1 MAIST
6 NPLAWLRSVQPRR
19 AIALLLLLLP
29 LTVGAQTV
37 RDLWLSMPTSLA
49 PYLSTSLRT
58 QCLDFYDMHTD
69 AQTDNA
75 LKGKSR
81 IDTLTSTFLAATL
94 SKAHTLQMKLLPAS
108 GSGSGSGSASASA
121 SGSGSALGSSLGSGS
136 GSSMGSAS
144 SMVSASGSSIG
155 SCSSLVSASSMVSA
169 SGSSIGSGSSLVSA
183 SGLGSSLGSGSSL
196 VSASGSS
203 LGSGSASSSSL
214 SSCDSVLCVVRSWD
228 GPKRDSEVQLFDRQ
242 WKPLQA
248 PLTFSADSFVCRPDT
263 MSEERFSRLVA
274 LLDPIMFSVSLSP
287 AENVLLVKLSPV
299 VPNPEDEK
307 AIEQI
312 LVQRKLK
319 WDGKTFK

>member
-6 NPLAWLRSVQPRR
+6 NPLAWLLSVQPRR

-37 RDLWLSMPTSLA
+37 RDLWLSMPPSFA

-58 QCLDFYDMHTD
+58 QCLDFYNMHTD

-108 GSGSGSGSASASA
+108 GSGL
-121 SGSGSALGSSLGSGS
+121 GSALGSGSG
-136 GSSMGSAS
+136 
-144 SMVSASGSSIG
+144 
-155 SCSSLVSASSMVSA
+155 
-169 SGSSIGSGSSLVSA
+169 
-183 SGLGSSLGSGSSL
+183 
-196 VSASGSS
+196 
-203 LGSGSASSSSL
+203 SSSSL

-228 GPKRDSEVQLFDRQ
+228 GPKRDSEVLLFDRQ

-248 PLTFSADSFVCRPDT
+248 PFTFSADSFVCRPDT

>member
-6 NPLAWLRSVQPRR
+6 NLLAWLRSVKPRR
-19 AIALLLLLLP
+19 AMALLLLLLP

-37 RDLWLSMPTSLA
+37 RDLWLSMPPSFA
-49 PYLSTSLRT
+49 PYLSASLRT
-58 QCLDFYDMHTD
+58 QCLDFYDMHAD

-94 SKAHTLQMKLLPAS
+94 SKAHTLQMKLLPAAGAAS
-108 GSGSGSGSASASA
+108 GSSLGSA
-121 SGSGSALGSSLGSGS
+121 SGSGSAMGSSLGSGS
-136 GSSMGSAS
+136 G
-144 SMVSASGSSIG
+144 
-155 SCSSLVSASSMVSA
+155 
-169 SGSSIGSGSSLVSA
+169 
-183 SGLGSSLGSGSSL
+183 SGLGSSLGSGSGLGSSL
-196 VSASGSS
+196 GSGSGLGSS
-203 LGSGSASSSSL
+203 LGSGSASGSGSGLGSSSGSGSASGSSLASGSSSVSGSSL

-242 WKPLQA
+242 WKPVQA

>member
-37 RDLWLSMPTSLA
+37 RDLWLSMPPSLA

-108 GSGSGSGSASASA
+108 GSGLGAASA
-121 SGSGSALGSSLGSGS
+121 SGSGS
-136 GSSMGSAS
+136 GSAS
-144 SMVSASGSSIG
+144 SMVSGS
-155 SCSSLVSASSMVSA
+155 V
-169 SGSSIGSGSSLVSA
+169 
-183 SGLGSSLGSGSSL
+183 
-196 VSASGSS
+196 
-203 LGSGSASSSSL
+203 SSSSL

-248 PLTFSADSFVCRPDT
+248 PLTFSADSFVCHPDT

>member
-37 RDLWLSMPTSLA
+37 RDLWLSMPPSLA

-155 SCSSLVSASSMVSA
+155 SGSSLVSASSMVSA
-169 SGSSIGSGSSLVSA
+169 SGSSIG
-183 SGLGSSLGSGSSL
+183 
-196 VSASGSS
+196 SGSS

-248 PLTFSADSFVCRPDT
+248 PLTFSADSFVCRPDI

>member
-37 RDLWLSMPTSLA
+37 RDLWLSMPPSFA

-108 GSGSGSGSASASA
+108 GSGSGSASASV
-121 SGSGSALGSSLGSGS
+121 SGSGSALGSS
-136 GSSMGSAS
+136 M
-144 SMVSASGSSIG
+144 
-155 SCSSLVSASSMVSA
+155 
-169 SGSSIGSGSSLVSA
+169 
-183 SGLGSSLGSGSSL
+183 GSGSSL

-203 LGSGSASSSSL
+203 IGSASGSGSSLGSGSGSSIGSASSMVSGSGSSSSL

-307 AIEQI
+307 VIEQI

-319 WDGKTFK
+319 WNGKTFK

>member
-37 RDLWLSMPTSLA
+37 RDLWLSMPPSFA

-108 GSGSGSGSASASA
+108 GSGSGSASASA
-121 SGSGSALGSSLGSGS
+121 SGSGSALGASLGSAS
-136 GSSMGSAS
+136 GSSMG
-144 SMVSASGSSIG
+144 
-155 SCSSLVSASSMVSA
+155 
-169 SGSSIGSGSSLVSA
+169 SA
-183 SGLGSSLGSGSSL
+183 SGLGSSLGSGSVSSIGSASSL
-196 VSASGSS
+196 VS
-203 LGSGSASSSSL
+203 GSGSSSSL

-274 LLDPIMFSVSLSP
+274 MLDPIMFSVSLSP

>member
-37 RDLWLSMPTSLA
+37 RDLWLSMPPSLA

-108 GSGSGSGSASASA
+108 GAGSGSASASA

-136 GSSMGSAS
+136 GSSM
-144 SMVSASGSSIG
+144 
-155 SCSSLVSASSMVSA
+155 
-169 SGSSIGSGSSLVSA
+169 
-183 SGLGSSLGSGSSL
+183 

-203 LGSGSASSSSL
+203 LGSGSSSSL

-299 VPNPEDEK
+299 VPNPDDEK

>member
-37 RDLWLSMPTSLA
+37 RDLWLSMPPSLA

-108 GSGSGSGSASASA
+108 GSGLGSASASA
-121 SGSGSALGSSLGSGS
+121 SGSGSALSSSLGSGS
-136 GSSMGSAS
+136 GSSIGSA
-144 SMVSASGSSIG
+144 
-155 SCSSLVSASSMVSA
+155 SSLVSASSMVSA

-183 SGLGSSLGSGSSL
+183 SGLGSSL
-196 VSASGSS
+196 
-203 LGSGSASSSSL
+203 GSASSSSL

>member
-37 RDLWLSMPTSLA
+37 RDLWLSMPPSLA

-108 GSGSGSGSASASA
+108 GSGS
-121 SGSGSALGSSLGSGS
+121 AL
-136 GSSMGSAS
+136 GSSMGSGS
-144 SMVSASGSSIG
+144 SLVSASGSSIG
-155 SCSSLVSASSMVSA
+155 
-169 SGSSIGSGSSLVSA
+169 SA
-183 SGLGSSLGSGSSL
+183 SGLGSSLGSGSSIG
-196 VSASGSS
+196 SASSMV
-203 LGSGSASSSSL
+203 SGSVSSSSL

-274 LLDPIMFSVSLSP
+274 MLDPIMFSVSLSP

>member
-37 RDLWLSMPTSLA
+37 RDLWLSMPPSLA

-108 GSGSGSGSASASA
+108 GSGLGAASASA
-121 SGSGSALGSSLGSGS
+121 SGSGSALGSS
-136 GSSMGSAS
+136 M
-144 SMVSASGSSIG
+144 
-155 SCSSLVSASSMVSA
+155 
-169 SGSSIGSGSSLVSA
+169 
-183 SGLGSSLGSGSSL
+183 GSGSSL

-203 LGSGSASSSSL
+203 IGSASGSGSSLGSGSGSSIGSASSMVSGLGSSSSL

>member
-37 RDLWLSMPTSLA
+37 RDLWLSMPPSLA

-108 GSGSGSGSASASA
+108 GSGSGSASASA

-144 SMVSASGSSIG
+144 SMVSASGSSMG
-155 SCSSLVSASSMVSA
+155 SASSM
-169 SGSSIGSGSSLVSA
+169 VSA

-299 VPNPEDEK
+299 VPNPDDEK

>member
-37 RDLWLSMPTSLA
+37 RDLWLSMPPSLA

-108 GSGSGSGSASASA
+108 GSGLGAASA
-121 SGSGSALGSSLGSGS
+121 SGSGSASGSSLGSGS
-136 GSSMGSAS
+136 GSSIGSAS
-144 SMVSASGSSIG
+144 SMGSG
-155 SCSSLVSASSMVSA
+155 
-169 SGSSIGSGSSLVSA
+169 SGSSIGSGP
-183 SGLGSSLGSGSSL
+183 SL

-203 LGSGSASSSSL
+203 LGSGSGSSSSL

-274 LLDPIMFSVSLSP
+274 MLDPIMFSVSLSP
-287 AENVLLVKLSPV
+287 AENVLLVKLSPI

>member
-37 RDLWLSMPTSLA
+37 RDLWLSMPPSLA

-108 GSGSGSGSASASA
+108 GSGLGSASASA
-121 SGSGSALGSSLGSGS
+121 SGSGSALSSSLGSGS

-144 SMVSASGSSIG
+144 SM
-155 SCSSLVSASSMVSA
+155 
-169 SGSSIGSGSSLVSA
+169 VSA

-248 PLTFSADSFVCRPDT
+248 PLTLSADSFVCRPDT

-299 VPNPEDEK
+299 VPNPDDEK

>member
-37 RDLWLSMPTSLA
+37 RDLWLSMPPSLA

-108 GSGSGSGSASASA
+108 GSGLGAASA
-121 SGSGSALGSSLGSGS
+121 SGSGSASGSSLGSGS

-144 SMVSASGSSIG
+144 SKVS
-155 SCSSLVSASSMVSA
+155 
-169 SGSSIGSGSSLVSA
+169 GSGSS
-183 SGLGSSLGSGSSL
+183 SL
-196 VSASGSS
+196 
-203 LGSGSASSSSL
+203 L

>member
-37 RDLWLSMPTSLA
+37 RDLWLSMPPSLA

-136 GSSMGSAS
+136 GSSMGS
-144 SMVSASGSSIG
+144 
-155 SCSSLVSASSMVSA
+155 
-169 SGSSIGSGSSLVSA
+169 GSGL
-183 SGLGSSLGSGSSL
+183 
-196 VSASGSS
+196 GSS

>member
-37 RDLWLSMPTSLA
+37 RDLWLSMPPSLA
-49 PYLSTSLRT
+49 PYLNTSLRT
-58 QCLDFYDMHTD
+58 QCLDFYEMHTD

-108 GSGSGSGSASASA
+108 GSG
-121 SGSGSALGSSLGSGS
+121 LGSSLGS
-136 GSSMGSAS
+136 
-144 SMVSASGSSIG
+144 V
-155 SCSSLVSASSMVSA
+155 
-169 SGSSIGSGSSLVSA
+169 
-183 SGLGSSLGSGSSL
+183 
-196 VSASGSS
+196 
-203 LGSGSASSSSL
+203 SSSSL

-299 VPNPEDEK
+299 VPNPENEK

>member
-37 RDLWLSMPTSLA
+37 RDLWLSMPPSLA

-121 SGSGSALGSSLGSGS
+121 SGSGSALSSSLGSGS

-144 SMVSASGSSIG
+144 SM
-155 SCSSLVSASSMVSA
+155 
-169 SGSSIGSGSSLVSA
+169 VSA

-287 AENVLLVKLSPV
+287 AENVLLVKISPV
-299 VPNPEDEK
+299 VPNPDDEK

>member
-6 NPLAWLRSVQPRR
+6 NPLAWLQSVQPRR

-37 RDLWLSMPTSLA
+37 RDLWLSMPPSLA

-108 GSGSGSGSASASA
+108 GSGLGAASA
-121 SGSGSALGSSLGSGS
+121 SGSGSASGSSLGSAS

-144 SMVSASGSSIG
+144 SKVS
-155 SCSSLVSASSMVSA
+155 
-169 SGSSIGSGSSLVSA
+169 GSGSS
-183 SGLGSSLGSGSSL
+183 SL
-196 VSASGSS
+196 
-203 LGSGSASSSSL
+203 L

>member
-37 RDLWLSMPTSLA
+37 RDLWLSMPPSLA

-136 GSSMGSAS
+136 GSSIGSAS
-144 SMVSASGSSIG
+144 SMVSASGSS
-155 SCSSLVSASSMVSA
+155 L
-169 SGSSIGSGSSLVSA
+169 GSGSSMVSA
-183 SGLGSSLGSGSSL
+183 SGLGSSLGSG
-196 VSASGSS
+196 
-203 LGSGSASSSSL
+203 SSSSL

-299 VPNPEDEK
+299 VPNPDDEK

>member
-37 RDLWLSMPTSLA
+37 RDLWLSMPPSLA

-108 GSGSGSGSASASA
+108 GSGSGSASASA
-121 SGSGSALGSSLGSGS
+121 SGSG
-136 GSSMGSAS
+136 S

-155 SCSSLVSASSMVSA
+155 
-169 SGSSIGSGSSLVSA
+169 SA
-183 SGLGSSLGSGSSL
+183 SGLGSSLGSGSSIG
-196 VSASGSS
+196 SASSMV
-203 LGSGSASSSSL
+203 SGSVSSSSL

-299 VPNPEDEK
+299 VPNPDDEK

>member
-1 MAIST
+1 
-6 NPLAWLRSVQPRR
+6 
-19 AIALLLLLLP
+19 
-29 LTVGAQTV
+29 
-37 RDLWLSMPTSLA
+37 
-49 PYLSTSLRT
+49 
-58 QCLDFYDMHTD
+58 
-69 AQTDNA
+69 
-75 LKGKSR
+75 
-81 IDTLTSTFLAATL
+81 
-94 SKAHTLQMKLLPAS
+94 MKLLPA
-108 GSGSGSGSASASA
+108 SGSGSGSASASA
-121 SGSGSALGSSLGSGS
+121 SGSGSALGSSLGSAS
-136 GSSMGSAS
+136 GSSMVSAS
-144 SMVSASGSSIG
+144 SMVSGSGSSIG
-155 SCSSLVSASSMVSA
+155 SGSSLVSASSMVSA
-169 SGSSIGSGSSLVSA
+169 SGSSMG
-183 SGLGSSLGSGSSL
+183 
-196 VSASGSS
+196 SGSS

>member
-1 MAIST
+1 M
-6 NPLAWLRSVQPRR
+6 V
-19 AIALLLLLLP
+19 
-29 LTVGAQTV
+29 
-37 RDLWLSMPTSLA
+37 
-49 PYLSTSLRT
+49 
-58 QCLDFYDMHTD
+58 
-69 AQTDNA
+69 
-75 LKGKSR
+75 
-81 IDTLTSTFLAATL
+81 
-94 SKAHTLQMKLLPAS
+94 S
-108 GSGSGSGSASASA
+108 GSG
-121 SGSGSALGSSLGSGS
+121 
-136 GSSMGSAS
+136 
-144 SMVSASGSSIG
+144 
-155 SCSSLVSASSMVSA
+155 
-169 SGSSIGSGSSLVSA
+169 
-183 SGLGSSLGSGSSL
+183 
-196 VSASGSS
+196 
-203 LGSGSASSSSL
+203 SSSSL
-214 SSCDSVLCVVRSWD
+214 SSCDSVLYVVRSWD

>member
-37 RDLWLSMPTSLA
+37 RDLWLSMPPSLA

-108 GSGSGSGSASASA
+108 GSGSGSASASA

-155 SCSSLVSASSMVSA
+155 S
-169 SGSSIGSGSSLVSA
+169 GSSLVSA
-183 SGLGSSLGSGSSL
+183 SGLGSSIGSG
-196 VSASGSS
+196 
-203 LGSGSASSSSL
+203 SSSSL

>member
-37 RDLWLSMPTSLA
+37 RDLWLSMPPSFA
-49 PYLSTSLRT
+49 PYLNTSLRT

-108 GSGSGSGSASASA
+108 GSGSGSASASA
-121 SGSGSALGSSLGSGS
+121 PGSGSALGSSLGS
-136 GSSMGSAS
+136 AS
-144 SMVSASGSSIG
+144 V
-155 SCSSLVSASSMVSA
+155 
-169 SGSSIGSGSSLVSA
+169 
-183 SGLGSSLGSGSSL
+183 
-196 VSASGSS
+196 
-203 LGSGSASSSSL
+203 SSSSL

-274 LLDPIMFSVSLSP
+274 MLDPIMFSVSLSP

>member
-37 RDLWLSMPTSLA
+37 RDLWLSMPPSLA

-108 GSGSGSGSASASA
+108 GSGSGSGSGSASASA

-155 SCSSLVSASSMVSA
+155 S
-169 SGSSIGSGSSLVSA
+169 GSSLVSA
-183 SGLGSSLGSGSSL
+183 LGSSL
-196 VSASGSS
+196 
-203 LGSGSASSSSL
+203 GSASSSSL

>member
-37 RDLWLSMPTSLA
+37 RDLWLSMPPSLV

-108 GSGSGSGSASASA
+108 GSGSGSA
-121 SGSGSALGSSLGSGS
+121 SG
-136 GSSMGSAS
+136 
-144 SMVSASGSSIG
+144 
-155 SCSSLVSASSMVSA
+155 
-169 SGSSIGSGSSLVSA
+169 SA
-183 SGLGSSLGSGSSL
+183 SGLGSSMVSGSG
-196 VSASGSS
+196 
-203 LGSGSASSSSL
+203 SSSSL

-228 GPKRDSEVQLFDRQ
+228 GPKRDSELQLFDRQ

-319 WDGKTFK
+319 WDGKIFK

>member
-19 AIALLLLLLP
+19 AIAFLLLLLP

-37 RDLWLSMPTSLA
+37 RDLWLSMPPSFA

-108 GSGSGSGSASASA
+108 GSGSS
-121 SGSGSALGSSLGSGS
+121 LGSSLGSGS
-136 GSSMGSAS
+136 
-144 SMVSASGSSIG
+144 SMVS
-155 SCSSLVSASSMVSA
+155 
-169 SGSSIGSGSSLVSA
+169 
-183 SGLGSSLGSGSSL
+183 GSGSSL

-203 LGSGSASSSSL
+203 LVSGSGSSSSL

-248 PLTFSADSFVCRPDT
+248 PFTFSADSFVCRPDT

>member
-37 RDLWLSMPTSLA
+37 RDLWLSMPPSLA

-108 GSGSGSGSASASA
+108 GSGLGSASASV
-121 SGSGSALGSSLGSGS
+121 SGSGSALGSS
-136 GSSMGSAS
+136 M
-144 SMVSASGSSIG
+144 
-155 SCSSLVSASSMVSA
+155 
-169 SGSSIGSGSSLVSA
+169 
-183 SGLGSSLGSGSSL
+183 GSGSSL

-203 LGSGSASSSSL
+203 IGSASGSGSSLGSGSGSSIGSASSMVSGSGSSSSL

>member
-37 RDLWLSMPTSLA
+37 RDLWLSMPPSLA

-108 GSGSGSGSASASA
+108 GSGSASASV
-121 SGSGSALGSSLGSGS
+121 SGSG
-136 GSSMGSAS
+136 S
-144 SMVSASGSSIG
+144 SMVSASGSS
-155 SCSSLVSASSMVSA
+155 M
-169 SGSSIGSGSSLVSA
+169 VSA
-183 SGLGSSLGSGSSL
+183 SGLGSSLGSGSSIG
-196 VSASGSS
+196 SASSMVS
-203 LGSGSASSSSL
+203 GSGSSSSL

>member
-37 RDLWLSMPTSLA
+37 RDLWLSMPPSLA

-144 SMVSASGSSIG
+144 SMVSASDSSI
-155 SCSSLVSASSMVSA
+155 
-169 SGSSIGSGSSLVSA
+169 
-183 SGLGSSLGSGSSL
+183 GSGSSL

-203 LGSGSASSSSL
+203 LGSGSSSSL

-299 VPNPEDEK
+299 VPNLEDEK

>member
-19 AIALLLLLLP
+19 AIAFLLLLLP

-37 RDLWLSMPTSLA
+37 RDLWLSMPPSLA
-49 PYLSTSLRT
+49 PYLNTSLRT

-108 GSGSGSGSASASA
+108 GSGSGSA
-121 SGSGSALGSSLGSGS
+121 SG
-136 GSSMGSAS
+136 
-144 SMVSASGSSIG
+144 
-155 SCSSLVSASSMVSA
+155 
-169 SGSSIGSGSSLVSA
+169 SA
-183 SGLGSSLGSGSSL
+183 SGLGSSMVSGS
-196 VSASGSS
+196 V
-203 LGSGSASSSSL
+203 SSSSL

-274 LLDPIMFSVSLSP
+274 MLDPIMFSVSLSP
-287 AENVLLVKLSPV
+287 VENVLLVKLSPV

-319 WDGKTFK
+319 WNGKTFK

>member
-37 RDLWLSMPTSLA
+37 RDLWLSMPPSLA

-69 AQTDNA
+69 AHTDNA

-108 GSGSGSGSASASA
+108 GSGSGSASASV
-121 SGSGSALGSSLGSGS
+121 SGS
-136 GSSMGSAS
+136 GSSMVSASGS

-155 SCSSLVSASSMVSA
+155 
-169 SGSSIGSGSSLVSA
+169 SA
-183 SGLGSSLGSGSSL
+183 SGLGSSLGSGSSIG
-196 VSASGSS
+196 SASSMV
-203 LGSGSASSSSL
+203 SGSVSSSSL

-274 LLDPIMFSVSLSP
+274 MLDPIMFSVSLSP

>member
-37 RDLWLSMPTSLA
+37 RDLWLSMPPSLA

-108 GSGSGSGSASASA
+108 GSGLGSASASA

-136 GSSMGSAS
+136 
-144 SMVSASGSSIG
+144 V
-155 SCSSLVSASSMVSA
+155 
-169 SGSSIGSGSSLVSA
+169 
-183 SGLGSSLGSGSSL
+183 
-196 VSASGSS
+196 
-203 LGSGSASSSSL
+203 SSSSL

-274 LLDPIMFSVSLSP
+274 MLDPIRFSVSRSP

>member
-37 RDLWLSMPTSLA
+37 RDLWLSMPPSLA

-108 GSGSGSGSASASA
+108 GSGSGSASASA
-121 SGSGSALGSSLGSGS
+121 SGSGSALG
-136 GSSMGSAS
+136 
-144 SMVSASGSSIG
+144 
-155 SCSSLVSASSMVSA
+155 SSMVSA

-183 SGLGSSLGSGSSL
+183 SGL
-196 VSASGSS
+196 GSS

>member
-37 RDLWLSMPTSLA
+37 RDLWLSMPPSLA

-144 SMVSASGSSIG
+144 SMVSASGSSI
-155 SCSSLVSASSMVSA
+155 
-169 SGSSIGSGSSLVSA
+169 
-183 SGLGSSLGSGSSL
+183 GSGSSL

-299 VPNPEDEK
+299 VPNPDDEK

>member
-37 RDLWLSMPTSLA
+37 RDLWLSMPPSLA

-94 SKAHTLQMKLLPAS
+94 SKAHTLQMKLLPAA
-108 GSGSGSGSASASA
+108 GSGLGAASA
-121 SGSGSALGSSLGSGS
+121 SGSGSASGSSLGSAS

-144 SMVSASGSSIG
+144 SKVSGSG
-155 SCSSLVSASSMVSA
+155 
-169 SGSSIGSGSSLVSA
+169 
-183 SGLGSSLGSGSSL
+183 
-196 VSASGSS
+196 
-203 LGSGSASSSSL
+203 SSSSL

>member
-37 RDLWLSMPTSLA
+37 RDLWLSMPPSLA
-49 PYLSTSLRT
+49 PYLNTSLRT

-108 GSGSGSGSASASA
+108 GSG
-121 SGSGSALGSSLGSGS
+121 LGSSLGSGS
-136 GSSMGSAS
+136 G
-144 SMVSASGSSIG
+144 
-155 SCSSLVSASSMVSA
+155 
-169 SGSSIGSGSSLVSA
+169 
-183 SGLGSSLGSGSSL
+183 
-196 VSASGSS
+196 
-203 LGSGSASSSSL
+203 SSSSL

>member
-37 RDLWLSMPTSLA
+37 RDMWLSMPPSLA

-108 GSGSGSGSASASA
+108 GSGSGSA
-121 SGSGSALGSSLGSGS
+121 
-136 GSSMGSAS
+136 SAS
-144 SMVSASGSSIG
+144 SMVS
-155 SCSSLVSASSMVSA
+155 
-169 SGSSIGSGSSLVSA
+169 GSG
-183 SGLGSSLGSGSSL
+183 
-196 VSASGSS
+196 
-203 LGSGSASSSSL
+203 SSSSL

-274 LLDPIMFSVSLSP
+274 MLDPIMFSVSLSP
-287 AENVLLVKLSPV
+287 VENVLLVKLSPV

-319 WDGKTFK
+319 WNGKTFK

>member
-37 RDLWLSMPTSLA
+37 RDLWLSMPPSLA

-155 SCSSLVSASSMVSA
+155 S
-169 SGSSIGSGSSLVSA
+169 
-183 SGLGSSLGSGSSL
+183 GSSL

-203 LGSGSASSSSL
+203 IGSGSASSSSL

-299 VPNPEDEK
+299 VPNPDDEK

>member
-37 RDLWLSMPTSLA
+37 RDLWLSMPPSLA

-108 GSGSGSGSASASA
+108 GSGSGSASASV
-121 SGSGSALGSSLGSGS
+121 SGSGSALGSSLGSAS

-144 SMVSASGSSIG
+144 GLGSSLGSASGSSMG
-155 SCSSLVSASSMVSA
+155 
-169 SGSSIGSGSSLVSA
+169 SA
-183 SGLGSSLGSGSSL
+183 SGLGSSLGSGSGSSIG
-196 VSASGSS
+196 SASSMVS
-203 LGSGSASSSSL
+203 GSGSSSSL